1 MAQSR
6 NSFADRLFR
15 LLLRFFPPEFRGD
28 YGRDMEATFLA
39 QRREIQGREFEHHK
53 SSRRQKAGLL
63 RLWAETIAD
72 IFRTAPAEHL
82 EMFRQDGGYALR
94 MMRQSVGFSCVVVAI
109 LALGIGANTA
119 IFSVVNGVLLRPLPY
134 ASGDRLVVLSQQA
147 PRLGY
152 EGVRFSVPE
161 IDDYRAQSRTLETLV
176 EYHSMDFDL
185 IGEGEPRRVTTGVVS
200 ANFFDTLG
208 VKPLLGRTFLP
219 ADDQPGA
226 PAVLVFSYEYWQQ
239 NFGGDR
245 SIIGRQFRMNDRVH
259 TAIGVL
265 PPIPQYPDTNDVYMS
280 VSACPF
286 RANAARRYDRSE
298 HMMLVF
304 GRLRESITPA
314 LAQQELSA
322 IASGLAQKY
331 PQNYPKDSGYD
342 VRLQPLRTSLTQ
354 RARPVLL
361 ILFATAGFVLLI
373 ACANIANL
381 SLSRQLSR
389 ERELAIRTAVGASR
403 SRVLRQMV
411 TETTMLSLV
420 GGIFGIGI
428 AYIAIHPLISF
439 AEKFTPRA
447 HEITIDSRVLLFSFA
462 LSLITG
468 VLFGSIPAMVSPMN
482 LADPLRQG
490 ASKGITPKSRRRL
503 RDALVVAQ
511 VALSLA
517 LLVGAGLT
525 IRSFYKLTQVDPGFR
540 SQDVVSMLID
550 LDWKRYSDSDTGAA
564 NRRTFQR
571 KLLEKAASHPG
582 VIAAALGTTLPLYDT
597 AEKLHGAK
605 IEGREPVP
613 GEPEIALGIN
623 LVTPDYFRALG
634 ISLLRGRYL
643 SADDGPK
650 DHVAVVS
657 RSLAEHYW
665 PNQDPIGR
673 HISLDD
679 GEPRTTIVGV
689 VADVRENGLDQ
700 APDDEIY
707 LSQALRSRRGA
718 RLIVRTQ
725 EDPTAMIR
733 DLVADVYQLD
743 PTQPVAQI
751 RTLEQVRQQALAPP
765 RLISTLLGSFALL
778 ALIITAAGIQGVMG
792 LTVSQR
798 IKEIGIRIALG
809 ATRGAVLRMILLHG
823 LLLVGTGVAFGLAV
837 SYGGTR
843 LIGAMALS
851 GLLFGVQPNDSLTI
865 FSVSLLLL
873 LVAAAACYG
882 PVRRAIA
889 VDPMETLR
897 AE

>member
-1 MAQSR
+1 MAQSKT
-6 NSFADRLFR
+6 SFADRLFR
-15 LLLRFFPPEFRGD
+15 LLLRFFPTEFRGD

-39 QRREIQGREFEHHK
+39 QRREFQQRK
-53 SSRRQKAGLL
+53 SQWKKAGLL
-63 RLWAETIAD
+63 RLWCETIAD
-72 IFRTAPAEHL
+72 IFRTAPAEHI

-94 MMRQSVGFSCVVVAI
+94 MMRQNLHFSCVVIII
-109 LALGIGANTA
+109 LALGIGANAA
-119 IFSVVNGVLLRPLPY
+119 IFSVVNGVLLKPLPY
-134 ASGDRLVVLSQQA
+134 ADGDRLVVLHQQA
-147 PRLGY
+147 PALGY
-152 EGVRFSVPE
+152 ERERFSVPE
-161 IDDYRAQSRTLETLV
+161 LEDYRAQSRSFESLV

-219 ADDQPGA
+219 ADDMADA

-239 NFGGDR
+239 NFAGDP
-245 SIIGRQFRMNDRVH
+245 SIIGRKFRMNDRVH

-286 RANAARRYDRSE
+286 RAMAAKRYERGDS
-298 HMMLVF
+298 MVLVF
-304 GRLRESITPA
+304 GKLRNGVSTA
-314 LAQQELSA
+314 AAQQELSA

-331 PQNYPKDSGYD
+331 PKDYPKDSGYD
-342 VRLQPLRTSLTQ
+342 VRLEPLRTTLTQ
-354 RARPVLL
+354 RARPVVL

-389 ERELAIRTAVGASR
+389 ERELAIRSAVGASR

-411 TETTMLSLV
+411 TETTMLSLL
-420 GGIFGIGI
+420 GGVLGIGI
-428 AYIAIHPLISF
+428 AYISIHPLISF
-439 AEKFTPRA
+439 AERFTPRA
-447 HEITIDSRVLLFSFA
+447 HEITIDSRVLIYSFA
-462 LSLITG
+462 LSLLTG

-482 LADPLRQG
+482 LADPLKHRKSMG
-490 ASKGITPKSRRRL
+490 MAPTSRRRL

-525 IRSFYKLTQVDPGFR
+525 IRSFYALTQVDPGFQ
-540 SQDVVSMLID
+540 SQDTVSMLID
-550 LDWKRYSDSDTGAA
+550 LDWNRYSDSEAGLF

-571 KLLEKAASHPG
+571 KLLEKAAAHSG
-582 VIAAALGTTLPLYDT
+582 VVATAFGTSLPLSDA
-597 AEKLHGAK
+597 AEKFHGAQ
-605 IEGREPVP
+605 IDGRKPVP
-613 GEPEIALGIN
+613 GEPELVVGVS

-634 ISLLRGRYL
+634 VPLLRGRFL
-643 SADDGPK
+643 NASDGPN
-650 DHVAVVS
+650 DDVAVVS
-657 RSLAEHYW
+657 RSLADRYW

-673 HISLDD
+673 RLSVDRD
-679 GEPRTTIVGV
+679 GKKWTTVVGV

-700 APDDEIY
+700 DPDDEIY
-707 LSQALRSRRGA
+707 FSQERRSPREV
-718 RLIVRTQ
+718 RLFVRT
-725 EDPTAMIR
+725 ESDPAPIIR
-733 DLVADVYQLD
+733 ALIADVYQLD
-743 PTQPVAQI
+743 PLQPVAQI
-751 RTLEQVRQQALAPP
+751 RTLEQVRDHALAPP
-765 RLISTLLGSFALL
+765 RLISTLLASFALL
-778 ALIITAAGIQGVMG
+778 ALIITAVGIQGVMG

-798 IKEIGIRIALG
+798 IKEIGIRMALG
-809 ATRGAVLRMILLHG
+809 ASRSAVLRMVVLQG
-823 LLLVGTGVAFGLAV
+823 LVLVGIGLALGLAI

-843 LIGAMALS
+843 MFGELALG

-865 FSVSLLLL
+865 ISVSLLLL

-882 PVRRAIA
+882 PARRAMA